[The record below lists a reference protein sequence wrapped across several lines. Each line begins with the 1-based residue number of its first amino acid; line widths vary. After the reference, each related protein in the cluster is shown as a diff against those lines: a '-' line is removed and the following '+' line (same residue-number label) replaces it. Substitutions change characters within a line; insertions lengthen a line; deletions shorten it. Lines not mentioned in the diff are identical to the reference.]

1 VVDHCWGFAEDKDFR
16 MSNVLRLAIVDPSD
30 PTRESLKTMLLGM
43 DRIWLEAECSRYEFF
58 ADVIAQTHPDI
69 GIVALDHDVDKA
81 LDLVTRLNETSSDC
95 SILVVSGSADGKL
108 ILRAMRA
115 GAKEFLNQPIRIQDL
130 LDSLERIADRRFG
143 KGEAKARGN
152 TVIAVAGA
160 TGGVG
165 VTSVAVNLGCALAR
179 DQKNTVALVDL
190 DLCLG
195 DADVFLDAIPDY
207 TLVDVAQN
215 VTRLDFTLL
224 KRSLTKHSSGLFL
237 LPRPV
242 QMEDASLVSPEDLQ
256 RVLGLLK
263 ATFTHLVLDLS
274 KSYSALD
281 MVALQAAN
289 HILLVTQ
296 LDLPCLRNVVRL
308 MMSFGNMKGV
318 SDKVKILVNRVGLDT
333 GNISLKKAQET
344 IGRDIFWQLP
354 NDYRTMVE
362 MRNNGVPLIEL
373 APKASITQAIV
384 GLSDALSGSK
394 AEAEDEAAKP
404 GKSRLL
410 GFLSKGSKSGK

>member
-1 VVDHCWGFAEDKDFR
+1 

-30 PTRESLKTMLLGM
+30 PTRETLKTMLLGM
-43 DRIWLEAECSRYEFF
+43 ERIWLEAECSRYEFF
-58 ADVIAQTHPDI
+58 SDVVAQTHPDI
-69 GIVALDHDVDKA
+69 GIVSLDHDVDKA
-81 LDLVTRLNETSSDC
+81 IELVVRLNEGSPEC

-115 GAKEFLNQPIRIQDL
+115 GAKEFLNQPVRIQDL

-143 KGEAKARGN
+143 KGESKTRGS

-165 VTSVAVNLGCALAR
+165 VTSITVNLGCALAR
-179 DQKNTVALVDL
+179 DPKNTVALVDL

-195 DADVFLDAIPDY
+195 DADVFLDTIPDY

-215 VTRLDFTLL
+215 VTRLDFALL

-281 MVALQAAN
+281 MVALQSAN

-318 SDKVKILVNRVGLDT
+318 AEKVKILINRVGLDS

-373 APKASITQAIV
+373 SPKASITQAIV
-384 GLSDALSGSK
+384 GLADALSGAK
-394 AEAEDEAAKP
+394 PEAEEEVVKS

-410 GFLSKGSKSGK
+410 GFLSKGSKSAGK